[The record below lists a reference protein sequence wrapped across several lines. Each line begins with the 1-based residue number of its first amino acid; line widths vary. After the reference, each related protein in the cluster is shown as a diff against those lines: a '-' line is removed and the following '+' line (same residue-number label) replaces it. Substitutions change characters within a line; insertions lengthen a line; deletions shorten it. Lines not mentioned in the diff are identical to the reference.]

1 MELLA
6 TFPFLRLHL
15 HHDTGCRAIEAEWR
29 GFVSSAF
36 LRQALTE
43 ALTLARRHGVQ
54 AWIADDRRLG
64 PVRPADLEWVVTTVV
79 PEFITLGIERFAMV
93 EAEDPLNK
101 LLITNATDTVT
112 QELPLLVRR
121 FTDPE
126 AARRWACQGE

>member
-15 HHDTGCRAIEAEWR
+15 HPGACPALEAEWR

-43 ALTLARRHGVQ
+43 ALELARRHQVR

-79 PEFITLGIERFAMV
+79 PEFVNLGIERFAMI

-101 LLITNATDTVT
+101 LLITTAADTVI
-112 QELPLLVRR
+112 QQLPLQVRR
-121 FTDPE
+121 FTDAEE
-126 AARRWACQGE
+126 ARHWACGQ

>member
-15 HHDTGCRAIEAEWR
+15 HTTGHRALEAEWR

-43 ALTLARRHGVQ
+43 ALGLARKHRVQ

-64 PVRPADLEWVVTTVV
+64 PVRPTDLEWVVTTVV
-79 PEFITLGIERFAMV
+79 PEFVALGIDRFAMI

-101 LLITNATDTVT
+101 LLISNAADTVT
-112 QELPLLVRR
+112 RELPLQVRR
-121 FTDPE
+121 FTDPDE
-126 AARRWACQGE
+126 ARRWACQLD